1 MPDSSPDPLD
11 TAIADSVEL
20 LAKFCV
26 PLYQYDRRRRPRLNG
41 TGFFVRSGKHDFL
54 VSAAHVLDTAKSD
67 GLFFYSGARTLRHLS
82 GKLLR
87 SRGEDNR
94 SQDLIDV
101 GVVLLSKDSVPPYP
115 GVDKFPMDISYL
127 RPSYRPRTGKDYV
140 FVGFPGSKSKINPMR
155 QEVLI
160 APYAFRNQP
169 IDEGQY
175 KAHGLDPKTHIAM
188 TLDVRKG
195 FGPKGMPQQFP
206 DPHGMSGSPIVVL
219 FDHEGSNDSRV
230 FPVAGVA
237 TSYRKSD
244 RPVFGTDISYV
255 VDAIRNAV

>member
-1 MPDSSPDPLD
+1 MPDPSPDPFA
-11 TAIADSVEL
+11 TAIANSVEL

-54 VSAAHVLDTAKSD
+54 VSAAHVLDTAKSN
-67 GLFFYSGARTLRHLS
+67 GLFFYADARTLRHLS

-87 SRGEDNR
+87 TKGEDDRN
-94 SQDLIDV
+94 QDLIDV
-101 GVVLLSKDSVPPYP
+101 GVLLLSKDSVPPYP

-127 RPSYRPRTGKDYV
+127 RPLYRPRTGKEYV
-140 FVGFPGSKSKINPMR
+140 FVGFPGSKSKVNPVR
-155 QEVLI
+155 REVLVT
-160 APYAFRNQP
+160 PCAFRNQP
-169 IDEGQY
+169 IDEGLY
-175 KAHGLDPKTHIAM
+175 KAHGLDPKSHIAM

-195 FGPKGMPQQFP
+195 FGPSGEPRQFP

-219 FDHEGSNDSRV
+219 WDYDGPNDERV

-237 TSYRKSD
+237 TTYRKSD
-244 RPVFGTDISYV
+244 RLVFGTDISYV